1 MGHGLLHQSNTSRR
15 IGAVLARSK
24 DSHGLGEKV
33 SVGAITLRGD
43 ARRDQADLLYLEVW
57 RGTQVAQ
64 GRGLQNLHSWVRIP
78 PAPPRFLDFLMQGV
92 FQPPLSNCQVGFAV
106 GKLSCSANASCPW
119 CPLSL
124 APSFA

>member
-1 MGHGLLHQSNTSRR
+1 MGHGLLHQSNTSGR

-33 SVGAITLRGD
+33 GVGAITLRGD
-43 ARRDQADLLYLEVW
+43 ARRDQADLLYLEIR

-78 PAPPRFLDFLMQGV
+78 PAPPRTGRCIPANKTANRIICLWLPEEHTQAPGYA
-92 FQPPLSNCQVGFAV
+92 FAASV
-106 GKLSCSANASCPW
+106 SAC
-119 CPLSL
+119 CERCK
-124 APSFA
+124 